1 MPNSPVFALGCL
13 LQFAH
18 LWAQLKDADKS
29 ADYKKEFGGRLLM
42 HLNVVCPFM
51 GALKSRRIR
60 C

>member
-18 LWAQLKDADKS
+18 LWAQLKYADKS

-51 GALKSRRIR
+51 GALKRR
-60 C
+60 